1 MKQLQNTEMAV
12 LKLVPKKVYSVLNS
26 ALTSTLE
33 C

>member
-12 LKLVPKKVYSVLNS
+12 SKLVTKQVYSVLTTG
-26 ALTSTLE
+26 LTLE